1 MIEGLKEASMET
13 GFMSRANQSHKCIN
27 FEQKIHKIHFFYPP
41 IHICSY
47 TEKLADA
54 KGVVCI
60 SHGLKLSSWT
70 ILLLQCTD
78 LLEAHGIFLI
88 LTGNFFREITK
99 LFGTNMITYDC
110 DCVLE

>member
-1 MIEGLKEASMET
+1 MET
-13 GFMSRANQSHKCIN
+13 GFMSRANQNQKCIN
-27 FEQKIHKIHFFYPP
+27 FEQKIHKNTFFRPTHFIYVA
-41 IHICSY
+41 
-47 TEKLADA
+47 TLEKLADA

-99 LFGTNMITYDC
+99 LFWHQYDKT
-110 DCVLE
+110 